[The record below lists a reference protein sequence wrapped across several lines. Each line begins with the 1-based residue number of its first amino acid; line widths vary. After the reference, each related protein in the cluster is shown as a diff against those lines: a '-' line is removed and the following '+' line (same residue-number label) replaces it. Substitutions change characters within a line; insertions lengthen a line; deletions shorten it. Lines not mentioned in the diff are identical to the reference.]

1 MTTRQF
7 EIGSRAGWI
16 ESHHVEFRENTFT
29 VARDGLISIG
39 PADYSPAEIRRH
51 VSTPNLGGSQSRIL
65 KLLPTSFG
73 EKSRLSPPRH
83 GSPKQAW
90 NNRLE
95 QPTIF
100 HDYQTRQPIDVS
112 KRFCI
117 TPSSSLV
124 DNSVFEKISPSGKR
138 ILHKIDFTKERR
150 FFKTYPDLVVE
161 FHDVKYDSKQLKKK
175 TPLGVIPKARR
186 LPIKLSE
193 FDVGNESHYRTEH
206 ESKIAAVS
214 SEAQSSSTTQMPLS
228 PIKRPIVKQK
238 YTGPVIVLDSSC
250 YSNMKKD
257 LHFEISPGTIAKVVP
272 KNIFGSILAVPKR
285 HKSRTVGHN
294 MMSED

>member
-7 EIGSRAGWI
+7 ELGGRAGWI

-29 VARDGLISIG
+29 VARDGIISIG
-39 PADYSPAEIRRH
+39 PADYSPAEVRRH
-51 VSTPNLGGSQSRIL
+51 VSTPNLGGSQSHIL

-73 EKSRLSPPRH
+73 EKSRLSPRH

-90 NNRLE
+90 DNRVE

-112 KRFCI
+112 KRYCV

-124 DNSVFEKISPSGKR
+124 DNSVFEKVSSSGKR
-138 ILHKIDFTKERR
+138 ILHKIDFTKEPR

-161 FHDVKYDSKQLKKK
+161 FHDVKYDSKHLKKK
-175 TPLGVIPKARR
+175 TTLGVIPKARR

-193 FDVGNESHYRTEH
+193 FDVVDEDHYRAEH
-206 ESKIAAVS
+206 ESKMTAVS
-214 SEAQSSSTTQMPLS
+214 GEPQSFSTAALPLS
-228 PIKRPIVKQK
+228 PIKRPKLKQR
-238 YTGPVIVLDSSC
+238 YTGPKIVLDSSC

-272 KNIFGSILAVPKR
+272 KNMFGSILAVPKR
-285 HKSRTVGHN
+285 HKSRAVSH
-294 MMSED
+294 SLLPED